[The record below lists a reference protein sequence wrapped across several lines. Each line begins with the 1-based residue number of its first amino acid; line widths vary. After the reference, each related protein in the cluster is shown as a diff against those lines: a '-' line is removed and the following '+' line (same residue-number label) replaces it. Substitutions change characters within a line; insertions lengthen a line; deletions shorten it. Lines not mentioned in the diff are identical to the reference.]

1 MNEQLGKLVAQ
12 QQSVMASQQQLI
24 AELEHRLAE
33 RDAAHAARATELEA
47 EVRRLERELLGPKT
61 ERIKVPPADRD
72 LGLTP
77 SDEELAQRREEAAR
91 KRRENALKRASL
103 PTEEVNHPVPDADKL
118 CPKCNGARFKSLGF
132 ETSTVFEYVP
142 GRFVRRVHRREKV
155 ACSCGECILT
165 APPVPKL
172 IAGGQ
177 YGFGF
182 AAFLIVAKC
191 VDSIPIYRIEKR
203 FQRLGIPMSRA
214 TMNDILHNAAERA
227 APLVQRLRA
236 RIASVEIVLAD
247 ETSLRLQDRKTR
259 GFVWVFHGRDDRSG
273 GELVLYV
280 FATDRSSETPKQIL
294 GGSKGVLVVDGYT
307 GYNHVT
313 DPEGRARGGCWAHL
327 RRKVFEARQ
336 ADGDDA
342 DVGIAKIRG
351 IFHVEHEATGVGI
364 VGTAEH
370 LALREQ
376 KSRPRVAD
384 FFNWATETSAKVLPK
399 SPLGKALGYAIR
411 QRERLELFL
420 TDSRIPI
427 HNNSSERRLRVVAL
441 GRKNYLFVGHP
452 RAGRNIAGLYSLVGS
467 CIANGVEPTEYLT
480 HVLPRISDAATDDE
494 LDALLPDRWLPTGPA
509 P

>member
-1 MNEQLGKLVAQ
+1 
-12 QQSVMASQQQLI
+12 
-24 AELEHRLAE
+24 
-33 RDAAHAARATELEA
+33 
-47 EVRRLERELLGPKT
+47 
-61 ERIKVPPADRD
+61 
-72 LGLTP
+72 
-77 SDEELAQRREEAAR
+77 
-91 KRRENALKRASL
+91 
-103 PTEEVNHPVPDADKL
+103 VNHPVPDAEKL
-118 CPKCNGARFKSLGF
+118 CPKCNGTRFKPLGF

-142 GRFVRRVHRREKV
+142 GRFVRHVHRREKV

-172 IAGGQ
+172 VPGGQ

-182 AAFLIVAKC
+182 AAFLIVEKC
-191 VDSIPIYRIEKR
+191 ADSIPIHRIEKR

-214 TMNDILHNAAERA
+214 TMNDILHVAAERA

-236 RIASVEIVLAD
+236 RISSIEIVLAD

-259 GFVWVFHGRDDRSG
+259 GFVWVFHGRDEHSG

-313 DPEGRARGGCWAHL
+313 DPDGRARGGCWAHL

-336 ADGDDA
+336 ADGDQA
-342 DVGIAKIRG
+342 DVGMDKIRG

-376 KSRPRVAD
+376 KSRPRAAD

-399 SPLGKALGYAIR
+399 SPLGEAL
-411 QRERLELFL
+411 ERV
-420 TDSRIPI
+420 R
-427 HNNSSERRLRVVAL
+427 NSV
-441 GRKNYLFVGHP
+441 
-452 RAGRNIAGLYSLVGS
+452 
-467 CIANGVEPTEYLT
+467 
-480 HVLPRISDAATDDE
+480 
-494 LDALLPDRWLPTGPA
+494 
-509 P
+509 